1 MAGVASSD
9 MIPRDVEYRVKVGD
23 RKTLTLTL
31 TDENNCVVS
40 LACTC
45 IYSTGTWKVNKPCG
59 VSVFC
64 GAITYSCRAA
74 GQITY
79 TLAACDVVTACAG
92 QWAGEVEYVNMCSV
106 ISDHS
111 KTFRFTIEPSY

>member
-9 MIPRDVEYRVKVGD
+9 MIPRDIEYRVKVGD

-31 TDENNCVVS
+31 TDENNCAVS

-45 IYSTGTWKVNKPCG
+45 IYNSGTWKVNKPCG
-59 VSVFC
+59 GSVFC

-79 TLAACDVVTACAG
+79 TLGACDAVVACTG
-92 QWAGEVEYVNMCSV
+92 IWAGEVEYINMCSV

-111 KTFRFTIEPSY
+111 KTFRFVIEPSY